1 MRAFLAFSYL
11 SKSHAWRGSPFWHRE
26 PPLLAR
32 ASQPK
37 NLPFQ
42 PCGRRVSPIQAASFH
57 LQSGDGECLPAT
69 QLYLSVFTCPTVSL
83 NLPSDA
89 GASTPARRP
98 YLVHPTAGEAY
109 PSRPRVFSSGWMLA
123 RASWPHSLFS
133 VFTCP
138 TQRVLISRWTPARAP
153 RPDNLTFQ
161 TCCSTRL
168 TRPTRD
174 SETSRTS
181 ARASGTNSLTFSNLL
196 LDQAYPS
203 DTAIPKPVRRRREP
217 PGQTTFLFHPA
228 AGKALPN
235 HAARWL
241 RGLPTL

>member
-69 QLYLSVFTCPTVSL
+69 QLYLSVFTCPKVSL
-83 NLPSDA
+83 NLPPDA
-89 GASTPARRP
+89 GASPPARRP
-98 YLVHPTAGEAY
+98 YLFHPTAGEAY
-109 PSRPRVFSSGWMLA
+109 PSRPRAFSSGRMLA
-123 RASWPHSLFS
+123 RASWPHNLPFCLYLSNTASLDL
-133 VFTCP
+133 P
-138 TQRVLISRWTPARAP
+138 LDAG

-168 TRPTRD
+168 TRPTRRFWNH
-174 SETSRTS
+174 SRTS
-181 ARASGTNSLTFSNLL
+181 ARASGTDNFPF
-196 LDQAYPS
+196 PS
-203 DTAIPKPVRRRREP
+203 CGRQ
-217 PGQTTFLFHPA
+217 G
-228 AGKALPN
+228 LPN
-235 HAARWL
+235 HAVGWL
-241 RGLPTL
+241 RGLPTP